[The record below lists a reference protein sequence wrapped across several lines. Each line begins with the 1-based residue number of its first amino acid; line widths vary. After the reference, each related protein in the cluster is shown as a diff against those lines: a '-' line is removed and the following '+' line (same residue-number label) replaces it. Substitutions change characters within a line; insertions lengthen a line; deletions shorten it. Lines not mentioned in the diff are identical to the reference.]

1 MAALSANE
9 LKALSEI
16 FLAGAISRA
25 ELARRLDITRS
36 TTGLIVQ
43 SLVQTGL
50 VRERDASDG
59 EGDDTEARVGRPG
72 ILIETAGTDIFFL
85 GSYIA
90 VNSIMVVG
98 VDLSGTIRTQSV
110 RPFRG
115 AGSDPVA
122 AISVLAELVHE
133 TRAGLGS
140 NARVLGLNVAV
151 PGFVS
156 SKDFVYHAAILGWHD
171 VDVVKMVEREL
182 GNDRLPVF
190 VENDANAVA
199 LAEAYHGETAAG
211 VGDTLVVLIENGVGG
226 GIVSD
231 GRLYRGQFSGAGEI
245 GHMPVGPEGFVYDA
259 KRPGR
264 FETYIGKDALLSRYA
279 HIGGQGATLDGY
291 LRALGEREPAA
302 MSAARDWAHWLAR
315 GLAILSSVLQP
326 GRIVLAGS
334 VSAVFPFVQE
344 QVGTQLASALVEGY
358 PAPTIGLSGIGANGA
373 AVGAAL
379 VLHQMALGGDP
390 RFELRP
396 QADDLEGTFYARQG

>member
-25 ELARRLDITRS
+25 ELARRLDLTRS

-43 SLVQTGL
+43 SLAQAGL
-50 VRERDASDG
+50 VRERDDTEEES
-59 EGDDTEARVGRPG
+59 EDTEARVGRPG
-72 ILIETAGTDIFFL
+72 ILIETAGADIVFL
-85 GSYIA
+85 GSYIG
-90 VNSIMVVG
+90 VNSIVVVG
-98 VDLSGTIRTQSV
+98 VDLSGMVRAQSV

-115 AGSDPVA
+115 AGSDPAA
-122 AISVLAELVHE
+122 AISALAELVQE
-133 TRAGLGS
+133 TRASFTRGE
-140 NARVLGLNVAV
+140 RVLGLNVAV
-151 PGFVS
+151 PGFIS
-156 SKDFVYHAAILGWHD
+156 SSDLVYHAAILGWHN
-171 VDVVKMVEREL
+171 VDVVRMIKREL
-182 GNDRLPVF
+182 GDHLPIF

-199 LAEAYHGETAAG
+199 LAEAYHGEPAAG
-211 VGDTLVVLIENGVGG
+211 VNDTLVVLIENGVGG

-259 KRPGR
+259 LRPGR
-264 FETYIGKDALLSRYA
+264 FETYVGKDALLARYA
-279 HIGGQGATLDGY
+279 HMGGQGATLDSY

-302 MSAARDWAHWLAR
+302 VSAARDWAHWLAR

-334 VSAVFPFVQE
+334 VSAVYPFVKE
-344 QVGTQLASALVEGY
+344 QVETLLASTLVEGY
-358 PAPTIGLSGIGANGA
+358 PVPTIGLSGIGANGA

-379 VLHQMALGGDP
+379 VLHQMALAGDP
-390 RFELRP
+390 RFELRTRVYDP
-396 QADDLEGTFYARQG
+396 EEEFYARQG